1 MAPPEGVPF
10 AACPTPPWECLAAR
24 DAAIGRIRGGHEIQ
38 FRTHPNYASS
48 RFAGRKSACP
58 HAAGPESRLDPTE
71 RALHLLRHQV
81 EPDPDVM
88 VDIIT
93 EIGKD
98 CRNADAVICTNDSG
112 AIIRWKP
119 RPRTASRPSGR
130 SNGASH
136 RAAAPGPTQ
145 IADLSSLLQAG
156 LPRRPQA
163 VVEFLEQAARDCKVL
178 L

>member
-1 MAPPEGVPF
+1 
-10 AACPTPPWECLAAR
+10 
-24 DAAIGRIRGGHEIQ
+24 
-38 FRTHPNYASS
+38 
-48 RFAGRKSACP
+48 
-58 HAAGPESRLDPTE
+58 
-71 RALHLLRHQV
+71 
-81 EPDPDVM
+81 M

-136 RAAAPGPTQ
+136 RAAAPGPAQ

-156 LPRRPQA
+156 LLRRPHA
-163 VVEFLEQAARDCKVL
+163 VVEFLEHAARDCKVL